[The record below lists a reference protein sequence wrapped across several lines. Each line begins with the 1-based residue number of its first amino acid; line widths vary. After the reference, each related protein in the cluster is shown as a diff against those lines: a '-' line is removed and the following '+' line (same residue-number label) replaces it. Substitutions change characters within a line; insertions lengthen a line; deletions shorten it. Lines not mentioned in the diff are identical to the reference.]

1 MKKKIS
7 LAVEENL
14 LERLEIKGEGNKS
27 KGLEELN
34 SQFESLVEFSQSVEQ
49 YLELENLED
58 MKRLIVFELDKIRGI
73 L

>member
-34 SQFESLVEFSQSVEQ
+34 FQFESLVEFAQSVEQ

-58 MKRLIVFELDKIRGI
+58 MKRLIAFELHKIRGI